1 MQLVQPL
8 GSRPP
13 SPRVRGEGRGEGASP
28 QSSDSRQRPLTRI
41 VPLRSSSDLSPRSG
55 RGEKSKSA
63 LAARARPSSA
73 DAKGKKALRH
83 DLVRSGRRWD
93 RRRHDHAQQN
103 PIRRRMSICSPD
115 EAQRNPGTIARLAT
129 PTPDFTSFIRA
140 TKGKGGGT
148 PADAYLQP
156 PRPRLHPLP
165 LAGGGQRRGRGARPR
180 RQVNA
185 SRRTQNPRDAPPV
198 GVPPRRLLQRANAA
212 AQLRTRFLGRGVSC
226 PSPASSSQAGHSAGR
241 ALLRSRPGAQVTSPR
256 PREPHPLRRP
266 VSPADVLRKRD
277 SVQKVT

>member
-1 MQLVQPL
+1 VQLVQPL

-156 PRPRLHPLP
+156 PRPHLHPP
-165 LAGGGQRRGRGARPR
+165 PRAGEDRGGGAARVHADKCTQVCAHKIHATRRLSAFHRGACCSEPTPQLSSGR
-180 RQVNA
+180 A
-185 SRRTQNPRDAPPV
+185 SWDAEFPV
-198 GVPPRRLLQRANAA
+198 PVQRA
-212 AQLRTRFLGRGVSC
+212 
-226 PSPASSSQAGHSAGR
+226 P
-241 ALLRSRPGAQVTSPR
+241 
-256 PREPHPLRRP
+256 RRP
-266 VSPADVLRKRD
+266 VVVPAGRCSEAARERR
-277 SVQKVT
+277 